1 MAAKT
6 IIRPERSGCCVPV
19 TKLEAQQVCVSYAGQ
34 TVLQDVSLPIHKGCV
49 SAIIGPSGCGKS
61 SFLMALNRLLDLVP
75 GAQVTGQVLVDGEDV
90 LGKGMSVTELR
101 RRIGM
106 IFQKPNPFPLSIK
119 RNLTLALNQLDQLAQ
134 HGLKDR
140 TKQAE
145 IIEQSLCAVGLWNEV
160 KDKLDTSGLALSGG
174 QQQRLCIARAIALRP
189 EVLLMDEPCSALD
202 PRSSAQ
208 VEELI
213 RELSKQITIVIVTHN
228 LQQARRLSDYAAL
241 FWSEGSC
248 GELIEA
254 GPTEVLFGD
263 PQQPETKEYV
273 QGVVG

>member
-1 MAAKT
+1 MPAKT
-6 IIRPERSGCCVPV
+6 VIRSERSGCCVPV
-19 TKLEAQQVCVSYAGQ
+19 TKLEAQRVCVSYDGQ
-34 TVLQDVSLPIHKGCV
+34 TVLQNVSLPLHKGCV

-75 GAQVTGQVLVDGEDV
+75 GAQVTGKVLVDGEDV
-90 LGKGMSVTELR
+90 LGKGINVTELR

-119 RNLTLALNQLDQLAQ
+119 RNLTLALEQ
-134 HGLKDR
+134 HGMKDR
-140 TKQAE
+140 AKQAE
-145 IIEQSLCAVGLWNEV
+145 VVEQSLRAVGLWNEV
-160 KDKLDTSGLALSGG
+160 KDKLRASGLALSGG
-174 QQQRLCIARAIALRP
+174 QQQRLCIARAIALQP

-202 PRSSAQ
+202 PRASAQ

-213 RELSKQITIVIVTHN
+213 RELSKQVTVVIVTHN

-248 GELIEA
+248 GEVVEA
-254 GPTEVLFGD
+254 GPTEVLFSD
-263 PQQPETKEYV
+263 PKQPETREYV